1 MKFSKCS
8 KSILNLQIRVF
19 KRRDLNHE
27 NKSVD
32 NKFSSWNFDI
42 LVVFIGDNSFS
53 VALLCGVV
61 GFIGNALIGW
71 NARRKM

>member
-1 MKFSKCS
+1 MKISQWIIS
-8 KSILNLQIRVF
+8 LVVGILIF
-19 KRRDLNHE
+19 
-27 NKSVD
+27 
-32 NKFSSWNFDI
+32 

-71 NARRKM
+71 NARRKCKSCIYVEKIY

>member
-1 MKFSKCS
+1 M
-8 KSILNLQIRVF
+8 VF
-19 KRRDLNHE
+19 KRRDLNYE

-42 LVVFIGDNSFS
+42 FSCFFIGNNSFS

>member
-1 MKFSKCS
+1 MKISQWIIS
-8 KSILNLQIRVF
+8 
-19 KRRDLNHE
+19 
-27 NKSVD
+27 
-32 NKFSSWNFDI
+32 
-42 LVVFIGDNSFS
+42 LVVGILIFLVVFFIGDNSFS

>member
-1 MKFSKCS
+1 MKISQWIIS
-8 KSILNLQIRVF
+8 LVVGILIF
-19 KRRDLNHE
+19 
-27 NKSVD
+27 
-32 NKFSSWNFDI
+32 